1 MTEDASPPAHSQ
13 GRWARRLRI
22 MGFIVAFCGG
32 WLVGHTSADPP
43 APVPP
48 TLVAAEARAPAAPP
62 ARPSAP
68 RWLQALRAQSSP
80 TP

>member
-1 MTEDASPPAHSQ
+1 MTGDASPRAHGQ

-48 TLVAAEARAPAAPP
+48 TLVAAEARAPATPP

-68 RWLQALRAQSSP
+68 RWLQALRARSRT